1 MMKKE
6 EVRKKIYGYLKYMD
20 NEKVVLKFSYP
31 EGRLY
36 LVKGLWPEYIEET
49 IWNNDSRVWQIL
61 QRQCIF
67 RLDEFRA
74 IYMHPS
80 KSCGCAFIISQ
91 PWDIKVHELP
101 ELDDY
106 QEAEILDS
114 LPSDNI
120 EMTRITRYEFMQDV
134 KNKKWE

>member
-36 LVKGLWPEYIEET
+36 LVKGLWPEYIED
-49 IWNNDSRVWQIL
+49 IVWNDDRVWQIL

-74 IYMHPS
+74 IYVHPS
-80 KSCGCAFIISQ
+80 KSCGCAFMVSQ
-91 PWDIKVHELP
+91 PWNLEVHELP

>member
-1 MMKKE
+1 MTKE
-6 EVRKKIYGYLKYMD
+6 EVRKKVYGYLKYME

-36 LVKGLWPEYIEET
+36 LVKGLWPEYIEEA
-49 IWNNDSRVWQIL
+49 IWEYDLRVWEIL

-74 IYMHPS
+74 IYKHPE
-80 KSCGCAFIISQ
+80 KSCGCTFIISQ
-91 PWDIKVHELP
+91 PWNVKINELP
-101 ELDDY
+101 GLEDY
-106 QEAEILDS
+106 NEAEILDC

-120 EMTRITRYEFMQDV
+120 EMARITRYEFMQDI
-134 KNKKWE
+134 KNKKWD

>member
-1 MMKKE
+1 MKKE